1 MSSST
6 QQSSAQNRPA
16 FTTQALVTMA
26 IFAAILCISAFTSV
40 LPLPLP
46 GSPHITLLNFVILLI
61 ALLFPLQQSFLIVL
75 VWMLLGCVSL
85 PVFIGGGAGI
95 GYLTGPWGGYTFS
108 FLIVALLLPAI
119 RGSRYNRIRYTIVS
133 IIGALLVDF
142 VGMFWLMY
150 MNKLGIA
157 EAFSIGFVPFLPL
170 DMVKAVVAA
179 RDYSCIFQNHPPV
192 NLKQRFFIAK
202 RVRF

>member
-26 IFAAILCISAFTSV
+26 IFAAILCISAYISI
-40 LPLPLP
+40 PLPLP

-142 VGMFWLMY
+142 VGMFWMMY

-179 RDYSCIFQNHPPV
+179 QIIPAFSRIIRQ
-192 NLKQRFFIAK
+192 
-202 RVRF
+202 

>member
-26 IFAAILCISAFTSV
+26 IFAAILCISAYISI
-40 LPLPLP
+40 PLPLP

-108 FLIVALLLPAI
+108 FRSWHCCCRRSAVPVIT
-119 RGSRYNRIRYTIVS
+119 GSVILS
-133 IIGALLVDF
+133 SPSSEHC
-142 VGMFWLMY
+142 W
-150 MNKLGIA
+150 
-157 EAFSIGFVPFLPL
+157 
-170 DMVKAVVAA
+170 
-179 RDYSCIFQNHPPV
+179 
-192 NLKQRFFIAK
+192 
-202 RVRF
+202 